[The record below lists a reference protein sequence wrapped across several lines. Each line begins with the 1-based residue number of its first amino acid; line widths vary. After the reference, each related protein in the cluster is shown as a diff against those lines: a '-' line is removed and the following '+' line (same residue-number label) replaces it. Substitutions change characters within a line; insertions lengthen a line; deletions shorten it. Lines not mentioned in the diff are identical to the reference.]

1 MEKLKEKRK
10 VTPERAMKLLSEN
23 GTHVNLEQA
32 RLIVD
37 LMYKFAEIAIRPFN
51 ISTTRPK

>member
-10 VTPERAMKLLSEN
+10 VTPERAMKLLAEN
-23 GTHVNLEQA
+23 GTYVNLEQA

-51 ISTTRPK
+51 ISNTRPQ